1 MEQSLLDKFH
11 NGTCDDIDKAMI
23 VTRVK
28 KALGDVLKVLAEFS
42 KKYEEVTKD
51 KEDELKMAGFACI
64 VGVSDHLIH
73 DGEVGLQIVTDD
85 PDDVENIF
93 NELKNTVSEY
103 DTAKEKQ

>member
-1 MEQSLLDKFH
+1 MEQALLDKFH

-28 KALGDVLKVLAEFS
+28 KTLVDVLKVFREFS
-42 KKYEEVTKD
+42 KNYEEAIKG
-51 KEDELKMAGFACI
+51 KEDELKMAGFSCI
-64 VGVSDHLIH
+64 VGVSDHFIH
-73 DGEVGLQIVTDD
+73 NDKVVLQVVAGD

-93 NELKNTVSEY
+93 NELKKSISEY